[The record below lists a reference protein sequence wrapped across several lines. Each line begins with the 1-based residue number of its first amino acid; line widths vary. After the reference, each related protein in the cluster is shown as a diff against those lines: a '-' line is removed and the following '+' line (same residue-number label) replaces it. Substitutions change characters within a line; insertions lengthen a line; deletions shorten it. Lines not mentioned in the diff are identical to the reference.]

1 MMENGPM
8 SATTVSSLAWF
19 RAASRTLKPALAS
32 WIANSRPMPSDAPVT
47 TRRFALMTRIYH
59 PESCGQVLT
68 CPCALIRTEF
78 FELWLS
84 QRFNV

>member
-1 MMENGPM
+1 
-8 SATTVSSLAWF
+8 
-19 RAASRTLKPALAS
+19 
-32 WIANSRPMPSDAPVT
+32 
-47 TRRFALMTRIYH
+47 MTRIYH